1 MLLNEALTL
10 SPFKRARAFD
20 AKSNVVLVGQ
30 VFVYGIANADT
41 IHIEFAQAIFPDGE
55 HQMIGLVAGCKA
67 GTGIVLIA
75 RIVGF
80 DIFYDESR
88 LVRIG
93 RDTILIVLDAEAD
106 GRGHCAGHELG
117 MIAAAGSGKLYIASM
132 E

>member
-1 MLLNEALTL
+1 
-10 SPFKRARAFD
+10 
-20 AKSNVVLVGQ
+20 
-30 VFVYGIANADT
+30 
-41 IHIEFAQAIFPDGE
+41 
-55 HQMIGLVAGCKA
+55 MIGLVAGCKA

-106 GRGHCAGHELG
+106 GRSRPMPPA
-117 MIAAAGSGKLYIASM
+117 ISFTGKSAEASSYR
-132 E
+132 